1 MHDIGAEVGE
11 VASVPL
17 DEAILAQSC
26 TVEGPKA
33 APPLLFVHG
42 IHLGRFSWLPH
53 VQILRDRFRVATID
67 LPRHGTMVDVPFTR
81 ENLDR
86 QLTYITTAVL
96 DRPPIVV
103 GYSLGGYVAILFAHD
118 HPPHTQGLVIC
129 GTPLDPTGWRR
140 FAFRAFVGMKTRLPV
155 RFFEF
160 GSNLF
165 FKTTLP
171 RPLAQAI
178 IASPFDQRA
187 FEEAYA
193 EFSRLEFSPMLA
205 AYDKSLCVVNGQWD
219 LFFRM
224 ETKKFA
230 RSEQDILKTIARSA
244 HVFPLRRP
252 KEFCD
257 IVARFAHSVAPRS

>member
-1 MHDIGAEVGE
+1 M
-11 VASVPL
+11 PL
-17 DEAILAQSC
+17 DEATLAESY
-26 TVEGPKA
+26 TVEGPKT

-53 VQILRDRFRVATID
+53 VQILRDRFRVVTID

-86 QLTYITTAVL
+86 QLSYITSIAL
-96 DRPPIVV
+96 DRPPIIV
-103 GYSLGGYVAILFAHD
+103 GYSLGGYVAILLAHD
-118 HPPHTQGLVIC
+118 HPERTQGLAIC

-140 FAFRAFVGMKTRLPV
+140 FAFRTFVGMKTRLPV

-160 GSNLF
+160 GSSLF
-165 FKTTLP
+165 FKATLP
-171 RPLAQAI
+171 RALAQTI
-178 IASPFDQRA
+178 IAIPFDQRA
-187 FEEAYA
+187 FKEAYA
-193 EFSRLEFSPMLA
+193 EFSQLQFNPMLA
-205 AYDKSLCVVNGQWD
+205 NYREPICVVNGQRD
-219 LFFRM
+219 IFFRM

-230 RSEQDILKTIARSA
+230 RRERDILETVAQTD

-257 IVARFAHSVAPRS
+257 IVARFAQSVLGEPSLLAKG